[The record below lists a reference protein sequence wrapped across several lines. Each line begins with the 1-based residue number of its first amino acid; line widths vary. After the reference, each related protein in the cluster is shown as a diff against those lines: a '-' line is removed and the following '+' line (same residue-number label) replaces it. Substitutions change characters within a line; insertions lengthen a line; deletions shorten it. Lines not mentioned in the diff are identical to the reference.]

1 MKNKKVGLVISIL
14 FFGLALVAVYQIAVI
29 AGLFANKDTIAET
42 KPTHRDGNPGTDQV
56 TLAWDVVQ
64 DATSYNVYWNDASG
78 VKKHSGNKV
87 STLNNTTIIKDL
99 KRGTLIILSLQ
110 QLMSL
115 ERAKNLRNCLLGL
128 GNKIGYKAWRPG
140 GFKAGRQ
147 SSAHSL

>member
-42 KPTHRDGNPGTDQV
+42 KPTHRNGNPGTDQV

-78 VKKHSGNKV
+78 VKRHNGNKV
-87 STLNNTTIIKDL
+87 STLNNSAIIKDL
-99 KRGTLIILSLQ
+99 KCGTTYYFVVTAVNESGESKESEELSF
-110 QLMSL
+110 
-115 ERAKNLRNCLLGL
+115 RVGK
-128 GNKIGYKAWRPG
+128 
-140 GFKAGRQ
+140 
-147 SSAHSL
+147 